1 MIDFL
6 AICGFLVFI
15 YLAAQGAEAL
25 AVRCARRWKGEE

>member
-6 AICGFLVFI
+6 AICGFLAVVA
-15 YLAAQGAEAL
+15 LAYFGAEAL